1 MDGWIIL
8 PPLLMP
14 SYHSLFPPPWHCIWS
29 PGSNVSWP
37 SSNPRGLY
45 NLAQQALISKS
56 RLLSFTLLC
65 SSHHWAT
72 SSTPKGGNNPYP
84 RRTEHSTAGVHRPH
98 MHLVIRA
105 PLFIH
110 HLGQYSGS
118 VLALHHLLAF
128 VCVPCVC
135 LYFSGPYKAC
145 LPWASSC
152 VCVCGLLT
160 YRRCS
165 FENYNYISRAYGLLI
180 GRGCAHFACAYS
192 VRNRVCHDWKP
203 KENVSRL
210 YEVWWD
216 IQ

>member
-1 MDGWIIL
+1 MDL
-8 PPLLMP
+8 SSSAAVNSLL
-14 SYHSLFPPPWHCIWS
+14 SFSFPPPWHCICS
-29 PGSNVSWP
+29 PGGDVSWP
-37 SSNPRGLY
+37 SSDPCGLY

-56 RLLSFTLLC
+56 RLLTFTLLR
-65 SSHHWAT
+65 SSHHWTT

-84 RRTEHSTAGVHRPH
+84 RRTEQSTAGVHRPH

-152 VCVCGLLT
+152 VCVCVCYWHTEDVLLKTTIIFPGPTACWLAGGAHTLCVTNCT
-160 YRRCS
+160 YLCVS
-165 FENYNYISRAYGLLI
+165 WLKAK
-180 GRGCAHFACAYS
+180 
-192 VRNRVCHDWKP
+192 WKWEP
-203 KENVSRL
+203 SHM
-210 YEVWWD
+210 
-216 IQ
+216 

>member
-1 MDGWIIL
+1 MILHLHRYSLLSHPTWLCFFFSTPLPVHPPPQPIQSKQLELFLYFHFLSIDGWLFLFSAAVNSLISL
-8 PPLLMP
+8 SSP
-14 SYHSLFPPPWHCIWS
+14 SPWHCVWS
-29 PGSNVSWP
+29 PGSDVSWP
-37 SSNPRGLY
+37 STDPCGLY

-84 RRTEHSTAGVHRPH
+84 RRTEQSTAGVHRPH

-128 VCVPCVC
+128 VCVLCVC
-135 LYFSGPYKAC
+135 LYFSGPY
-145 LPWASSC
+145 
-152 VCVCGLLT
+152 
-160 YRRCS
+160 
-165 FENYNYISRAYGLLI
+165 
-180 GRGCAHFACAYS
+180 
-192 VRNRVCHDWKP
+192 
-203 KENVSRL
+203 
-210 YEVWWD
+210 
-216 IQ
+216 